1 MSAVILSPASGREPH
16 NYAVRTRVPP
26 AAGGNDMRALV
37 FLIALAGAINFAAV
51 VTAAFILVCGVLLR

>member
-1 MSAVILSPASGREPH
+1 
-16 NYAVRTRVPP
+16 
-26 AAGGNDMRALV
+26 MRALV